1 MTNRIVR
8 DATSEE
14 RLIKVMRAL
23 ADSTRLQLFKEIANR
38 KQMTC
43 TEVGELSHL
52 AQPTVSHHLKQLI
65 DAGLLNAEKDGRF
78 VILSVNKEMVEELL
92 SFLKVLLNSGQ

>member
-1 MTNRIVR
+1 MPS
-8 DATSEE
+8 SED
-14 RLIKVMRAL
+14 RLIKVMKAL
-23 ADSTRLQLFKEIANR
+23 ADSTRLRLFKEIASR

-52 AQPTVSHHLKQLI
+52 AQPTVSHHLKQLV

-78 VILSVNKEMVEELL
+78 VILSVNKEVAEEL
-92 SFLKVLLNSGQ
+92 SKFVKVLLNPGQ

>member
-1 MTNRIVR
+1 MQS
-8 DATSEE
+8 SEK
-14 RLIKVMRAL
+14 RLIKVMKAL
-23 ADSTRLQLFKEIANR
+23 ADGTRLQLFKEIASR

-52 AQPTVSHHLKQLI
+52 AQPTVSHHLKQLV

-78 VILSVNKEMVEELL
+78 VILSVNKEMAEEL
-92 SFLKVLLNSGQ
+92 SKFVKVLINTAQ